1 MATPD
6 HEIKTEA
13 MTHPFIALDFSAT
26 RADALI
32 GQVQA
37 ALGNGARAVN
47 TALVLADEACGQ
59 ALIDAVAD
67 WLRQELG
74 SASVLP
80 LPVMGRE
87 GAQARIQ
94 LLLSHQDAAPR
105 AFGPLNDWSF
115 DAVFG
120 ALHQTLPGLCLA
132 SVDPRMPFT
141 PQRLQLMQE
150 GSGAYLCGA
159 IGAPSGTYAGPRGLH
174 FSAETLAI
182 SHTFAGLERLAG
194 DHRITAAEG
203 QVIHEI
209 DGRPALEVLKAVA
222 GDILGRKPEQIP
234 KFLFAAFPVSHAD
247 PGDFLARRINGMGAH
262 SGAISVEDEVLP
274 GMPLAFARR
283 NGAYAKSRLEAGIAH
298 ALERFGAAPA
308 GALYL
313 HDQRRAD
320 DFREGEVP
328 LVRGLLGQTPLIAG
342 QVQGLVSHNRYYTFA
357 SQLILFG

>member
-1 MATPD
+1 MR
-6 HEIKTEA
+6 
-13 MTHPFIALDFSAT
+13 PFIAHHFTAT

-37 ALGNGARAVN
+37 ALGNGARTFN
-47 TALVLADEACGQ
+47 TAIMLADEACGQ
-59 ALIDAVAD
+59 ALIDRVAD

-74 SASVLP
+74 SDSVLA
-80 LPVMGRE
+80 LPIVGRE
-87 GAQARIQ
+87 GAEARIQ
-94 LLLSHQDAAPR
+94 LLLSWQDEAPR

-115 DAVFG
+115 DAVYN
-120 ALHQTLPGLCLA
+120 ALHQSLPGLCLA

-159 IGAPSGTYAGPRGLH
+159 IGAPSGGYAGPRGLN
-174 FSAETLAI
+174 FSAKSLAL
-182 SHTFAGLERLAG
+182 SHTFAGLERLQG

-209 DGRPALEVLKAVA
+209 DGRPAMAILKEVA

-234 KFLFAAFPVSHAD
+234 KFLFAAFPVSDAD
-247 PGDFLARRINGMGAH
+247 PDDFLARRINGMGAQ

-283 NGAYAKSRLEAGIAH
+283 NGAHAKQTLEAGIAK
-298 ALERFGAAPA
+298 ALSRFGAKPL

-320 DFREGEVP
+320 DFREGEGD
-328 LVRGLLGQTPLIAG
+328 LVRSLLGQTPLISG